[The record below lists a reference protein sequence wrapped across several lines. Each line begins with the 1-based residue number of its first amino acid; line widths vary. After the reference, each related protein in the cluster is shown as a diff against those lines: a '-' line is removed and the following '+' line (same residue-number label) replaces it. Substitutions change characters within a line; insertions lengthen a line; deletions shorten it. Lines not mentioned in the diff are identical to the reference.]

1 MPSDTRRYSYVDV
14 LEHVSDGVHVD
25 IVNRRNQQTEVH
37 RTDDKPRRTPSGG
50 TPHKRNRRRIRR

>member
-1 MPSDTRRYSYVDV
+1 MRRISYVDV

-37 RTDDKPRRTPSGG
+37 RSDDKPRRRTTANSP
-50 TPHKRNRRRIRR
+50 KRNQRRPRR